1 MSMVLNYVWLL
12 GFLGALIILDR
23 NIADY
28 IILQFKRVGL
38 AYRSLLMRAQLE
50 KDIFFIK
57 HSKTKY
63 LKEARDLLKE
73 LGVEPNEHEI

>member
-1 MSMVLNYVWLL
+1 MSIDLNYVWLL
-12 GFLGALIILDR
+12 GFLGALIVLDR

-38 AYRSLLMRAQLE
+38 AYRGLLMRAQLE

-57 HSKTKY
+57 RSKTKY
-63 LKEARDLLKE
+63 LKEAKDLLKE
-73 LGVEPNEHEI
+73 LGVKPENDEA